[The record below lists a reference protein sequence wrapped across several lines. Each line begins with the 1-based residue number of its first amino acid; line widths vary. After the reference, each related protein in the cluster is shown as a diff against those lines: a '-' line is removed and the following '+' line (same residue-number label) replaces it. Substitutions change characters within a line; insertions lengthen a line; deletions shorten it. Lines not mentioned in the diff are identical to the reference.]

1 MELFPNGGFVRLRS
15 RGRDKY
21 VHADEDARGVS
32 LRPLGAAPSVNA
44 VWKAEHWPVE
54 GGDAFF
60 LLQGAAYGRYLAVS
74 QSYRPDA
81 PPGHRGVRAVQRD
94 YNSPHL
100 EAPFVWMPHR
110 VEPGQNYVR
119 LHNDHR
125 CLRANGRHRYWNNVV
140 TVDARNGSRTTMM
153 QWRVEAIP
161 LSPEPLPLPPPPQ
174 PPIHVSRG
182 LFKRWAKVHPY
193 PGRMIQHVRMSD
205 DGSIIHD
212 NWPEFSFYDCSVSNL
227 RTEVAA
233 RQDDENIT
241 LCVRAGMYGLVI
253 PLITDLP
260 NNVDTMDIIVITTG
274 SPDPTTGEDPKTV
287 AENRDECGDPR
298 QLIWNA
304 NV

>member
-15 RGRDKY
+15 RARDKY

-60 LLQGAAYGRYLAVS
+60 LLQGAAYGRYLTVS

-174 PPIHVSRG
+174 HPVGSLSFPLSTARVHPVNGLLGFLQHLPSMDVCSSRRFSQQQ
-182 LFKRWAKVHPY
+182 LNNLIIAFSWTAAILAFILAKV
-193 PGRMIQHVRMSD
+193 
-205 DGSIIHD
+205 
-212 NWPEFSFYDCSVSNL
+212 
-227 RTEVAA
+227 
-233 RQDDENIT
+233 
-241 LCVRAGMYGLVI
+241 
-253 PLITDLP
+253 
-260 NNVDTMDIIVITTG
+260 
-274 SPDPTTGEDPKTV
+274 
-287 AENRDECGDPR
+287 
-298 QLIWNA
+298 
-304 NV
+304 

>member
-21 VHADEDARGVS
+21 VHADADARGVS

-54 GGDAFF
+54 GGDDFF

-74 QSYRPDA
+74 QSHRPDA

-100 EAPFVWMPHR
+100 EAPFVWMPQR
-110 VEPGQNYVR
+110 VDPGHGQNYVR
-119 LHNDHR
+119 LHNGHR
-125 CLRANGRHRYWNNVV
+125 CLRANGRHRSWNNVV
-140 TVDARNGSRTTMM
+140 TVDATNGSRSTMM

-174 PPIHVSRG
+174 APIHVSRG
-182 LFKRWAKVHPY
+182 LLKRWAKVHPY
-193 PGRMIQHVRMSD
+193 AGRMIRHVRLSD
-205 DGSIIHD
+205 DGSIVHN
-212 NWPEFSFYDCSVSNL
+212 NWPEFGFYDYSVSNL

-241 LCVRAGMYGLVI
+241 LCVRAGMYALVI

-260 NNVDTMDIIVITTG
+260 HSVDTMDIIVLTTG
-274 SPDPTTGEDPKTV
+274 SPGATLLVVIRFVLTWSGQRSKIPK
-287 AENRDECGDPR
+287 N
-298 QLIWNA
+298 
-304 NV
+304 